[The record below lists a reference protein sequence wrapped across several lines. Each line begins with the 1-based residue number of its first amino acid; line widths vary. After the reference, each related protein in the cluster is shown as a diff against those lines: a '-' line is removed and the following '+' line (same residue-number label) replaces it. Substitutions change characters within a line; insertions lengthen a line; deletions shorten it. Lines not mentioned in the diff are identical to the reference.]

1 MTSRS
6 RSMGLAC
13 AMAMLW
19 LAAVP
24 TGQATLRAQLVG
36 HWRLVGTETI
46 IEGKPSVR
54 GMQTVGT
61 IVYTADGHMQAHLTQ
76 SARPKVRAAEATA
89 AEARELARYTA
100 YFGTFTVDE
109 SANVVTHRRDGTFGP
124 GERDFVRAIELT
136 GNRLTLVTPPT
147 TVNGARQHT
156 RITWERLPAAAAAA
170 PFDPAARR
178 QVAGTWAL
186 VEHRTTLANG
196 EVRRA
201 FGPTPKGLFIF
212 HPDGHTAVQ
221 IVDPNRPETPLGAA
235 SDDEVKALSR
245 TYLAYFGTYDVDP
258 ATRKIVVHTTAD
270 LNPLNTGADQIRF
283 FEFEGDL
290 MYLQPPPSPQPG
302 GGQQVS
308 RITWRRVQ

>member
-1 MTSRS
+1 MTRRPWSFLLS
-6 RSMGLAC
+6 C
-13 AMAMLW
+13 VMAVLW
-19 LAAVP
+19 LAAAP
-24 TGQATLRAQLVG
+24 TGQSALRAQLIG

-46 IEGKPSVR
+46 VDGKPPVR
-54 GMQTVGT
+54 GPQTAGT
-61 IVYTADGHMQAHLTQ
+61 IVYTADGHMQAHLTLPD
-76 SARPKVRAAEATA
+76 RPKVRAADATA
-89 AEARELARYTA
+89 AQARELARYTA

-109 SANVVTHRRDGTFGP
+109 GAKAVTHRRDGTFGP
-124 GERDFVRAIELT
+124 GERDFVRTIELT

-156 RITWERLPAAAAAA
+156 RITWERLPAAAAVA

-186 VEHRTTLANG
+186 VEHKTTLASG

-201 FGPTPKGLFIF
+201 FGATPKGLFIF

-221 IVDPNRPETPLGAA
+221 IVDPNRPATPVGTAT
-235 SDDEVKALSR
+235 DDEIAALSR

-258 ATRKIVVHTTAD
+258 STRKIVVHTAAD